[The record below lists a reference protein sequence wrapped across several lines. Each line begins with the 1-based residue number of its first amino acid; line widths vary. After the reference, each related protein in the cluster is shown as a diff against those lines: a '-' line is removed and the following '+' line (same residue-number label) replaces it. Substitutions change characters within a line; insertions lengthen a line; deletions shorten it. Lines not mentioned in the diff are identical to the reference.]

1 MSSRGSLDRGLQ
13 DRMIAL
19 ESEPRV
25 ITATDPAAA
34 VSIVI
39 PAFNEQEGLPGVL
52 AQLAV
57 WKERGAEI
65 VVVDDGSTDH
75 TAEVAAAGGARV
87 IRHRNN
93 KGYGAALKAG
103 IRTAEHEIVV
113 TMDADGQFATDEI
126 ERLVAGLNDSDM
138 VVGVRPRGAGSPSI
152 RKPGKWL
159 LGKTANY
166 LAQTTIPDL
175 NCGFRALRTDTAR
188 RFLNL
193 LPNGFSFTTTLT
205 LAMFK
210 DGYNVDYVLVSV
222 HPRLTG
228 KSSVRVADGL
238 NTLLLII
245 RIVALFDPLKVF
257 LPFSG
262 VLLLTGIVYWI
273 SDSIVLRRPNIP
285 SGAVVLLVSAVLV
298 FLFGILAD
306 QVSAIRRGQN
316 E

>member
-1 MSSRGSLDRGLQ
+1 
-13 DRMIAL
+13 MIAL
-19 ESEPRV
+19 DSTRQFL
-25 ITATDPAAA
+25 TATETNSN

-39 PAFNEQEGLPGVL
+39 PAYNEEHGLPNVL
-52 AQLAV
+52 KTLRA
-57 WKERGAEI
+57 WRERGAEI
-65 VVVDDGSTDH
+65 LVVDDGSTDN
-75 TAEVAAAGGARV
+75 TARVALENGARV

-103 IRTAEHEIVV
+103 IRAAERENVV
-113 TMDADGQFATDEI
+113 TFDADGQFDANDI
-126 ERLVAGLNDSDM
+126 EKLVNALNDCDM
-138 VVGVRPRGAGSPSI
+138 AVGIRPQGAGSPTL

-166 LAQTTIPDL
+166 LAQTEIPDL
-175 NCGFRALRTDTAR
+175 NCGFRALRADTAK

-210 DGYNVDYVLVSV
+210 DGYNVAYLPIAV
-222 HPRLTG
+222 HPRTTG
-228 KSSVRVADGL
+228 TSRVRVADGF

-257 LPFSG
+257 LPASA
-262 VLLLTGIVYWI
+262 LLFFIGIVYLVL
-273 SDSIVLRRPNIP
+273 DSIALGRANVA
-285 SGAVVLLVSAVLV
+285 SGAVILFVSA
-298 FLFGILAD
+298 FMTFMFGILAD
-306 QVSAIRRGQN
+306 QVSAIRRGQH

>member
-1 MSSRGSLDRGLQ
+1 
-13 DRMIAL
+13 MIAL
-19 ESEPRV
+19 DIKPVLAS
-25 ITATDPAAA
+25 ATDTASA

-39 PAFNEQEGLPGVL
+39 PAFNEEQSLGRVL
-52 AQLAV
+52 ADLRGWLQ
-57 WKERGAEI
+57 RGAEVI
-65 VVVDDGSTDH
+65 VVDDGSTDA
-75 TAEVAAAGGARV
+75 TARVAAEGGARV

-103 IRTAEHEIVV
+103 IRSAEREIVV
-113 TMDADGQFATDEI
+113 TFDADGQFDTNDI
-126 ERLVAGLNDSDM
+126 VRLVEALNQTDM
-138 VVGVRPRGAGSPSI
+138 AVGVRPQGAGSPTL

-166 LAQTTIPDL
+166 LAQSQIPDL
-175 NCGFRALRTDTAR
+175 NCGFRALRVETAK

-210 DGYNVDYVLVSV
+210 DGYNVAYLPITVQ
-222 HPRLTG
+222 PRTSG
-228 KSSVRVADGL
+228 TSSVRVADGF

-257 LPFSG
+257 LPASA
-262 VLLLTGIVYWI
+262 VLLAVGVVYWVY
-273 SDSIVLRRPNIP
+273 DIVSRHHLNIP
-285 SGAVVLLVSAVLV
+285 SGTMILLVSAVIV
-298 FLFGILAD
+298 FMFGILAD
-306 QVSAIRRGQN
+306 QVSAIRRGQH